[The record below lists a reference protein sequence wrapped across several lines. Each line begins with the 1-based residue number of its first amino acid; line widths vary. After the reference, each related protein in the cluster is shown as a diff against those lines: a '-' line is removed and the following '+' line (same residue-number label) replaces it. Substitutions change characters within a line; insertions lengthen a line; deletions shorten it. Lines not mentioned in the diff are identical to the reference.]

1 MNIFNSSVHKISEN
15 LKGQSIALHVLDEKV
30 LFFCFFFGDE
40 NDSIDFCLMRICGVR
55 MRRWGW
61 C

>member
-30 LFFCFFFGDE
+30 LFFCFLF
-40 NDSIDFCLMRICGVR
+40 
-55 MRRWGW
+55 W
-61 C
+61 